1 MFDLKGRVA
10 VVSGASSG
18 LGQQMALA
26 FARQGADIAILA
38 RRVERLEEFKPK
50 LEKAGAGKVVAY
62 KCDVTSTEEVD
73 AVAKAVEKEF
83 KKVDILLNCA
93 GSDRKSVV

>member
-26 FARQGADIAILA
+26 LARQGADLAILA
-38 RRVERLEEFKPK
+38 RRVERLDEFKPK
-50 LEKAGAGKVVAY
+50 EHQKWL
-62 KCDVTSTEEVD
+62 
-73 AVAKAVEKEF
+73 
-83 KKVDILLNCA
+83 
-93 GSDRKSVV
+93 R